1 MLRGAANAAASA
13 RNWLGTDRNGYDVL
27 SRAIYGA
34 PTALAVGLGAMLIA
48 SLIGVLVGGVAGY
61 VGGFTDEALMR
72 GAEFFM
78 IVPVFVVILAGVRLF
93 GILVGGTAL
102 GRIPNLHLITLLLR
116 LGLVPLPPVP
126 PLTPP
131 PF

>member
-48 SLIGVLVGGVAGY
+48 SLIGVLGGGGAGY

-78 IVPVFVVILAGVRLF
+78 IGPGFGVIPAVVEPF
-93 GILVGGTAL
+93 GILRVGT
-102 GRIPNLHLITLLLR
+102 GREGIPH
-116 LGLVPLPPVP
+116 
-126 PLTPP
+126 LTPVTVIL
-131 PF
+131 